1 MKKRNFYITLLTSLL
16 LSFYASAQNYY
27 DPGYYSQQQ
36 PAYYPSTQQGYYYP
50 TQAYQYPV
58 QQQQMQQVAARPQAN
73 GGNNYPAH
81 IVKQQKKGRDFGSIY
96 VGADYVIGY
105 SSYTDEDFTIESAL
119 TDGKSFVSDSGS
131 FDRNLN
137 SISLNLGWRPH
148 RNIGI
153 EAFYQTSLDENKVV
167 YTESYTQYPEFA
179 RGEYEVSYKVL
190 GLDLLGYIPINDYIE
205 FIASIGV
212 GKYDA
217 EAEVKVVAYENIAPS
232 GELRSTSKTFED
244 SAVAYRLGGGFQ
256 IWLSKHLTLR
266 AMVRWTQIGGDF
278 MDYITEGNIGV
289 RYHF

>member
-1 MKKRNFYITLLTSLL
+1 MKKSSFYITLSSLL
-16 LSFYASAQNYY
+16 FLSSYVSAQNYY

-36 PAYYPSTQQGYYYP
+36 PAYYPAVQQGYYNYP
-50 TQAYQYPV
+50 TQAQYPV
-58 QQQQMQQVAARPQAN
+58 QPQAQAVTARPQTV
-73 GGNNYPAH
+73 GGNYYAPQT
-81 IVKQQKKGRDFGSIY
+81 IKQQKKGRDFGSIY
-96 VGADYVIGY
+96 VGADYVLGY
-105 SSYTDEDFTIESAL
+105 ASYTDEDFIVESAL
-119 TDGKSFVSDSGS
+119 TDGNSFISDAGS

-179 RGEYEVSYKVL
+179 RGEYEISYKVL

-278 MDYITEGNIGV
+278 MDYITEGNLGV